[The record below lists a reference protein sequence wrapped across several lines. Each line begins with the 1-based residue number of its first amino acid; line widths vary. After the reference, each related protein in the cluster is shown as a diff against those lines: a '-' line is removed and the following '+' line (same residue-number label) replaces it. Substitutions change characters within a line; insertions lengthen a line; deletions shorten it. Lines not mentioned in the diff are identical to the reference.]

1 MRIAA
6 NEQNLPVIWKIFARF
21 TPPVEP
27 LALSFRP
34 KGLVMRQIGSCIAA
48 GWFLS
53 GILIL
58 LAGKVA
64 AEGKVEQPV
73 RPKDFKPF
81 VYLSTEEMK
90 ANYSAD
96 TMKRAAEIMAK
107 VQEVNA
113 KGKYRPTWESLD
125 KHQAPE
131 WWLDAKF
138 GMFIDWGLYSVA
150 AYAPAGYPDWYL
162 HRAFYGDTREYHEKF
177 WGRDFRRD
185 DFIPLFTA
193 KEFDAEKIA
202 DAAQAAGMKYV
213 VPFLKHHDGY
223 CLWDSSFTKR
233 NSVQMGP
240 RRDLARLL
248 AESLKKRGLKFGFYY
263 SIDDW
268 EYPIIGKEDRLV
280 VRLWETP
287 GGPECSEPKWVRMFS
302 GKIPV
307 RDFYDEYINP
317 AAVEFFD
324 KYDPDIFWG
333 DGDWGGPDANGR
345 KTRPMIA
352 YFLNRAEGRKEVVF
366 NDRLGL
372 CRGAPKIPAGQQP
385 QAHGDHWSSEGDYQ
399 PGIALAA
406 DHAWEECHGLSHSFG
421 YNWRETDKDVRSAKE
436 LLHMLIDIVA
446 NGGNLLLITNLTPT
460 GKLDPMMAARLQ
472 EVGSWLKVNGESIYA
487 TRRWKTFRQ
496 DSMRFTRSK
505 DGRFV
510 YALCLEWPG
519 KQTKIKNLQAKAG
532 SEVHMLGVAAPLAW
546 KQSADGLSIEIPES
560 LSVHRPC
567 RHAWALKI
575 QQKANPR

>member
-1 MRIAA
+1 MKPTTEGTAMIATTPKIESQPVTRIRKLLTGSA
-6 NEQNLPVIWKIFARF
+6 
-21 TPPVEP
+21 
-27 LALSFRP
+27 
-34 KGLVMRQIGSCIAA
+34 QIGSRIAA

-53 GILIL
+53 GILFLSASCACRSTSIRP
-58 LAGKVA
+58 V
-64 AEGKVEQPV
+64 QPI
-73 RPKDFKPF
+73 RPRNFKPF
-81 VYLSTEEMK
+81 VYPSAQKMEAK
-90 ANYSAD
+90 YSAD

-107 VQEVNA
+107 AREVNA
-113 KGKYRPTWESLD
+113 KGKYQPTWESLD

-150 AYAPAGYPDWYL
+150 AYAPVGYPDWYL
-162 HRAFYGDTREYHEKF
+162 HRAFYGDTREYHEKV
-177 WGRDFRRD
+177 WGKDFRRD

-193 KEFDAEKIA
+193 KDFDADKIV

-223 CLWDSSFTKR
+223 CLWDSNFTKR
-233 NSVQMGP
+233 NSVEMGP
-240 RRDLARLL
+240 RRDLARQL
-248 AESLKKRGLKFGFYY
+248 AESLRKRGLKLGFYY

-268 EYPIIGKEDRLV
+268 EYPIIGKDDRLE

-287 GGPECSEPKWVRMFS
+287 GTPEYSEEKWAGLFS

-333 DGDWGGPDANGR
+333 DGDWGGPDATGR

-352 YFLNRAEGRKEVVF
+352 YFLNRAEGRKKVVF

-372 CRGAPKIPAGQQP
+372 CRGTPKTPAGRQP
-385 QAHGDHWSSEGDYQ
+385 NAHGDHWSSEGDYK
-399 PGIALAA
+399 PGEALVA
-406 DHAWEECHGLSHSFG
+406 DHAWEENHGLSHSFG

-436 LLHMLIDIVA
+436 LLHMLIDVVA

-460 GKLDPMMAARLQ
+460 GNLDPMMASRLK
-472 EVGSWLKVNGESIYA
+472 EVGAWLKLNGEAIYA
-487 TRRWKTFRQ
+487 TRKWTTFRQ
-496 DSMRFTRSK
+496 DALRFTRSK

-510 YALCLEWPG
+510 YVICLEWPG
-519 KQTKIKNLQAKAG
+519 KQTIVKNLQALEG
-532 SEVHMLGVAAPLAW
+532 SEIHMLGVAAPLAW

-560 LSVHRPC
+560 LSANRPC
-567 RHAWALKI
+567 DHAWVLKI
-575 QQKANPR
+575 QRRDNPL